1 MRTALCKSVLMNGLI
16 VFLDQKN
23 KTKLVPAFIL
33 LCMIFMKKMKSSLQN
48 GILIT
53 LIIFMNFNKTNEPVY
68 ILLLQRIVEKSSQ
81 KNLKV
86 TINTLPNKLGHPES
100 LKKKTLQLMCT

>member
-1 MRTALCKSVLMNGLI
+1 MNL
-16 VFLDQKN
+16 F
-23 KTKLVPAFIL
+23 
-33 LCMIFMKKMKSSLQN
+33 
-48 GILIT
+48 
-53 LIIFMNFNKTNEPVY
+53 Y

-100 LKKKTLQLMCT
+100 LKKKKNSSANVHTVFAESTLQVILPKVLHFK